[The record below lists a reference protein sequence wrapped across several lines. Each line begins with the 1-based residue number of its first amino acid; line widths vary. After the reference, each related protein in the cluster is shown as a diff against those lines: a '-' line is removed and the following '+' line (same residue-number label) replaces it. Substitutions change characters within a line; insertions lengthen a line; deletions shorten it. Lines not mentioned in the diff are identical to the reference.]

1 MYKIYLESDKKHS
14 KYLELCKKMYTLAE
28 KFQSI
33 VNIYEKNLVSYLSWF

>member
-1 MYKIYLESDKKHS
+1 MYKIYLVSDKKKS

-33 VNIYEKNLVSYLSWF
+33 VNIYEKSLVPHLSWY